1 MFSLMSLRSKRSTSG
16 PASRYD
22 SVAVRLARP
31 EDEPAIR
38 RLASLD
44 GKSVPKGRLLVAEA
58 DSEVIAALPVAGG
71 SAVADPFRWT
81 SDVVALME
89 MRAEQLAGAEVAP
102 QPAPSG
108 AVAKLRAQL
117 T

>member
-1 MFSLMSLRSKRSTSG
+1 MFSLMSLRSKRSTS
-16 PASRYD
+16 SRAGAYD
-22 SVAVRLARP
+22 SVAVRMARP

-44 GKSVPKGRLLVAEA
+44 GKRVPAGRLLVAEA
-58 DSEVIAALPVAGG
+58 DSELIAALPVAGG

-89 MRAEQLAGAEVAP
+89 MRAAQIADAGTV
-102 QPAPSG
+102 PAPAGSG
-108 AVAKLRAQL
+108 AVAPLRTQL